1 MSGAESAAVAA
12 VLGAKLGAAVNGTVA
27 GPCDDG
33 YVPNE
38 QLYRTD
44 EFGNEMRGLFAL
56 LALLIGLLIMFAVI
70 DQQWQQSSQNMKKAA
85 KVMDESRE
93 LAINIAKAFMP
104 SWKLE
109 RYQFRGMRPKSTGI
123 DVKFKELSLELWN
136 GKKVLE
142 GVTGEF
148 TAGRMCAIMGP
159 SGAGKTTFMN
169 VLCGKATYGRMGGEI
184 EINGQNLEVREI
196 KSVLGFVPQDDIVH
210 EELTVRE
217 QIRFSAELRN
227 ETGTSKARIHRI
239 TDDVLHVM
247 QIDHIMNEIVG
258 GVENRGISGGQRKR
272 VNIGLELAAQP
283 TILFLDEPTSG
294 LDSTSSLSVVLSL
307 KKMCQ
312 LGMSSIMVIHQP
324 RYSLFTLF
332 DDVLL
337 LGKGGRTV
345 YLGPS
350 GGAKPYF
357 DSKGFQMHSDENP
370 ADWFMD
376 IISGE
381 VANIYEPTFQPP
393 MLFEMWTNADV
404 QMAVYRGQ
412 PGRSMNGEDDMAILQ
427 NKLEEEW
434 TKIDKNKDGYIDID
448 ELTALLELCS
458 SGKPT
463 EEVVQ
468 ELFTSMGEGGEFVT
482 KAQFLSYLVGLRGD
496 VARDPSQPNDFVLE
510 CEAGGSSSDDDDSSE
525 DSKVS
530 RGLMIATNPLHR
542 RQPNLCQQMI
552 TLLHRQLIQWWRKN
566 SQRALFI
573 GALVCG
579 ALVLGILDKV
589 VIKSPSWDAMTYLNT
604 HTALA
609 LLISIYCLKIFGG
622 DRPVFWREAST
633 GLSITGHFFSRI
645 LMNLSDL
652 AILSGVFTIIYY
664 EIMAPRVHFGHYLFP
679 YLLVTYVASGWGY
692 FVSTIVPP
700 QHGPFIV
707 ALVSFVV
714 CGLLGNP
721 TSLRAYL
728 TGGMMEFG
736 VNAISITRWSVMMS
750 FMYIAKHSNPQPEG
764 GMQVATFCLEKGAFD
779 RFPEEGALDY
789 WWIGTYALLAQG
801 TVLHIL
807 AYFGLRFMNR
817 SKMV

>member
-1 MSGAESAAVAA
+1 MSGAAAARYA
-12 VLGAKLGAAVNGTVA
+12 ILGAAA
-27 GPCDDG
+27 GNSSFSKSVCQDG
-33 YVPNE
+33 YEPHPE
-38 QLYRTD
+38 LYRSD
-44 EFGNEMRGLFAL
+44 EFGSEYRGLWAMLILLFAL
-56 LALLIGLLIMFAVI
+56 LALFCVI
-70 DQQWQQSSQNMKKAA
+70 DRQWQQSSQNVKKQA
-85 KVMDESRE
+85 KVADDCRQ
-93 LAINIAKAFMP
+93 LAASIAKAFMP

-109 RYQFRGMRPKSTGI
+109 KYQFRGMRPKAIGI
-123 DVKFKELSLELWN
+123 DIKFKDLSLELWN
-136 GKKVLE
+136 GRKVLE

-148 TAGRMCAIMGP
+148 TSGRMCAIMGP

-169 VLCGKATYGRMGGEI
+169 VLCGKATYGKMGGDI
-184 EINGQNLEVREI
+184 EINEQKIEVSSI

-227 ETGTSKARIHRI
+227 EAGTSKGRIQRI

-283 TILFLDEPTSG
+283 TLLFLDEPTSG
-294 LDSTSSLSVVLSL
+294 LDATSSLAVVLSL

-357 DSKGFQMHSDENP
+357 ESKGFQMPADENP

-376 IISGE
+376 ITSGE
-381 VANIYEPTFQPP
+381 VANIYEPNFQPP
-393 MLFEMWTNADV
+393 MLFDMWKAADV

-412 PGRSMNGEDDMAILQ
+412 QGRSMNNDDDLAVLTAKLDEEWSKIDQ
-427 NKLEEEW
+427 NKDNYL
-434 TKIDKNKDGYIDID
+434 DID
-448 ELTALLELCS
+448 ELKALLELCS
-458 SGKPT
+458 NSTPT
-463 EEVVQ
+463 EEVVDQ
-468 ELFTSMGEGGEFVT
+468 LFAEMSEEGEFVT
-482 KAQFLSYLVGLRGD
+482 KSQFSSYLVGLRGD
-496 VARDPSQPNDFVLE
+496 VARDPSLPQEYNL
-510 CEAGGSSSDDDDSSE
+510 EAGESTSEDDSDE
-525 DSKVS
+525 GGIRDR
-530 RGLMIATNPLHR
+530 RGLMISKADPLHR
-542 RQPNLCQQMI
+542 PQPNLCQQMV
-552 TLLHRQLIQWWRKN
+552 TLVHRMLIQWWRKN

-573 GALVCG
+573 GALVAG
-579 ALVLGILDKV
+579 ALVLGILDRFV
-589 VIKSPSWDAMTYLNT
+589 VDNASWDAMTYLNT

-609 LLISIYCLKIFGG
+609 LLISIYCLRIFGS
-622 DRPVFWREAST
+622 DRPVFWREVST
-633 GLSITGHFFSRI
+633 GLSITGHFFSRVF
-645 LMNLSDL
+645 MNLADL
-652 AILSGVFTIIYY
+652 LLMSGIFTVIYY
-664 EIMAPRVHFGHYLFP
+664 QIMTPRVHFGHYLFP
-679 YLLVTYVASGWGY
+679 YLLVTFVASGWGY

-707 ALVSFVV
+707 SLVSFVV

-728 TGGMMEFG
+728 TGGIMEFG
-736 VNAISITRWSVMMS
+736 VDAISITRWSVMMS
-750 FMYIAKHSNPQPEG
+750 FMYIAEHAHPQPKVG
-764 GMQVATFCLEKGAFD
+764 RQSATFCLEMEAFD
-779 RFPEEGALDY
+779 HFPKEGPNDY
-789 WWIGTYALLAQG
+789 WWSGTYALVAQG
-801 TVLHIL
+801 VVLHML
-807 AYFGLRFMNR
+807 AYIGLRYMNR
-817 SKMV
+817 NKMV